1 MQQASCCIVLCRA
14 VCTASPPVA
23 DADGH
28 DSVTVAVDFRSK
40 YCACVLT
47 AVGEMPW
54 KAFPF
59 GDPRI
64 DHLSQMYV

>member
-1 MQQASCCIVLCRA
+1 MK
-14 VCTASPPVA
+14 
-23 DADGH
+23 
-28 DSVTVAVDFRSK
+28 FKSK
-40 YCACVLT
+40 CCACVLT

-64 DHLSQMYV
+64 DHLSQMYANFLSCCLQLIALSCIAPLPEECELISIIS